1 MPTYNYVCS
10 DCGFEFSVF
19 RGINDSSIDNCPKC
33 QSTRVERVITGGT
46 GMIFKGDGFYITDY
60 VKKNSKEKEIKDNKQ
75 KEIKGNKQ
83 KEIKDN
89 KGKKNE

>member
-19 RGINDSSIDNCPKC
+19 RGINDSSINNCPKC
-33 QSTRVERVITGGT
+33 ESRRVERVITGGT

-60 VKKNSKEKEIKDNKQ
+60 VKNKDSKE

-83 KEIKDN
+83 KEKKDN

>member
-1 MPTYNYVCS
+1 
-10 DCGFEFSVF
+10 
-19 RGINDSSIDNCPKC
+19 
-33 QSTRVERVITGGT
+33 
-46 GMIFKGDGFYITDY
+46 MIFKGDGFYINDY
-60 VKKNSKEKEIKDNKQ
+60 IKKNSKE

>member
-19 RGINDSSIDNCPKC
+19 RGINDSSINNCPKC
-33 QSTRVERVITGGT
+33 ESGIVERVITGGT

-60 VKKNSKEKEIKDNKQ
+60 VKNKNNKE

-83 KEIKDN
+83 KEKKDN